1 MKKLSLIA
9 LAALVG
15 TFAAI
20 RLDDWWDPRQ
30 SESLISAALVPQ
42 SDGLLPVQRGTL
54 PAVPDFRA
62 AAQRI
67 TPAVVSIDTLARSR
81 WFGDE
86 VQPVGSGSGVVI
98 SRNGYIITNNHVVRI
113 GMGQRLAD
121 IVRVHFANGKSLE
134 ARVVGADPRSD
145 LAVLKVEA
153 DNLTAA
159 SLGSS
164 DRLQVG
170 EWVIAAGNPLG
181 YENTISVGVVSSLGR
196 TLPTEGAVLID
207 AIQTDAAINQGNS
220 GGALTNTQ
228 GELVGINTA
237 IASTSGGS
245 IGIGFAI
252 PIDRAKR
259 VVDDLVKLGRVP
271 YGVLGL
277 NIDQRSGLLGIA
289 RAREELKHM
298 VGAEPPA
305 EGLLVSRVQS
315 GAPAADAGM
324 RDFSVL
330 LSIDG
335 RKMDE
340 PGAFVRAL
348 VDKRAGDA
356 VKVEF
361 WQAGRKET
369 RTIRLADL
377 GRN

>member
-20 RLDDWWDPRQ
+20 RLDDWWDQRQ